1 MATVTN
7 DTNVANSAL
16 DALYNPNEAARIAPQ
31 KSLGQEDFL
40 KLLTVQMQ
48 NQDPTNPVDNTKMI
62 ADMAQFSSLQAMQD
76 LNKTVGSITQMMKM
90 TQAMQASV
98 MVGRSVVA
106 PGSNLELVSGQQPYA
121 ALDLPETLTGVTV
134 KITTANGTPVRE
146 LELGELPSGN
156 SPVNWDGQD
165 ASGNQLP
172 AGQYRI
178 FAYGNNAEGART
190 SIGTLVANRVVSVDL
205 ANGSASLNL
214 ADGSSTS
221 LNDIQQ
227 IR

>member
-106 PGSNLELVSGQQPYA
+106 PGSNLE
-121 ALDLPETLTGVTV
+121 
-134 KITTANGTPVRE
+134 
-146 LELGELPSGN
+146 
-156 SPVNWDGQD
+156 
-165 ASGNQLP
+165 
-172 AGQYRI
+172 
-178 FAYGNNAEGART
+178 
-190 SIGTLVANRVVSVDL
+190 IGRAHV
-205 ANGSASLNL
+205 
-214 ADGSSTS
+214 
-221 LNDIQQ
+221 
-227 IR
+227 